1 MFEGECGAR
10 LNTFTLGLGL
20 AFPIAV
26 NGLLTIVKLRDI
38 TGRAVAF
45 IASAA
50 TLVGGYI
57 LRETLIEAGKGSA
70 DDPHAAFAQPG
81 IGRHEIA

>member
-1 MFEGECGAR
+1 MFDGERGAR
-10 LNTFTLGLGL
+10 LKRFTLGLGL
-20 AFPIAV
+20 AVPIAV
-26 NGLLTIVKLRDI
+26 NGLLTIVTPRGI
-38 TGRAVAF
+38 AGRGIAF

-70 DDPHAAFAQPG
+70 DDPHAAFAQP
-81 IGRHEIA
+81 E